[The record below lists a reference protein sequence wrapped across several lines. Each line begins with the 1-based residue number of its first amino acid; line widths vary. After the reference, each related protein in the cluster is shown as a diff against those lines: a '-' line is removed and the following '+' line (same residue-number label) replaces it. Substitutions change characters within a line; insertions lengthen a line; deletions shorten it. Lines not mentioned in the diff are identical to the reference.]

1 MARKTKKRRQ
11 SKRARSSPKAG
22 KAKKRKVRT
31 RPRGRVRRRARATGR
46 VRAARKIRPKRQRKV
61 LDPRLAQA
69 LKLYEEAVRQFN
81 RQSYRRAGQLFE
93 KVVAGPSREL
103 AERARVHLVICE
115 QRLRRPAPV
124 NLRTAEDHYHYAV
137 SQINMAQYD
146 GARVHLEKARKLAPK
161 ADYVYY
167 ALASVAALS
176 GEHEEALDYL
186 AQSIKLSPENRYH
199 ARNDPDFKPLEDDTR
214 YRELVF
220 TAEAGGPP
228 AEGIR
233 FRS

>member
-1 MARKTKKRRQ
+1 MAKKAKKGRH
-11 SKRARSSPKAG
+11 SKRARSSRKAN
-22 KAKKRKVRT
+22 KAKKRNVRT
-31 RPRGRVRRRARATGR
+31 RSPRRARRGVQ
-46 VRAARKIRPKRQRKV
+46 VRARARAVRKARPKPERKV
-61 LDPRLAQA
+61 VDPRLAQA
-69 LKLYEEAVRQFN
+69 LKFYEEAVRQFN
-81 RQSYRRAGQLFE
+81 RQSYRRARELFE

-103 AERARVHLVICE
+103 AERARVHLAICV
-115 QRLRRPAPV
+115 QRLQRPAPV

-137 SQINMAQYD
+137 SQINMAHYE

-199 ARNDPDFKPLEDDTR
+199 ARNDPDFKPLEDDAR
-214 YRELVF
+214 FRELVF
-220 TAEAGGPP
+220 AAEAGGP
-228 AEGIR
+228 AAGGVG